1 MTFESGVSGA
11 SGLSGLS
18 GRWRLEVIKVL
29 FDVKKD
35 GARDAGR
42 GVRGGGGRQ

>member
-1 MTFESGVSGA
+1 MAFESGIAGISGMT
-11 SGLSGLS
+11 GLS